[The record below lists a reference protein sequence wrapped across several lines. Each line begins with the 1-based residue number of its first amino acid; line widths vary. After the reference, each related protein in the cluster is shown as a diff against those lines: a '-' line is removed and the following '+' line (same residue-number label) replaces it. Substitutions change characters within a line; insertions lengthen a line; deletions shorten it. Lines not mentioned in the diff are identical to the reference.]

1 MTTTLRGRHHRCIP
15 TEYAMVSSPIRNIM
29 LFATLA
35 AVIGVSGCVMPA
47 AHGNAYSDDYRSQRS
62 ANRGCQNCGTVTD
75 IIRYQGEGNAS
86 GGGAVIGAV
95 VGGLLGN
102 QVGGG
107 SGRKAATVAGAV
119 AGGVAGHRIEQ
130 RSGSASGYEVQVRL
144 DSGRMV
150 VLEQRDIGDMRIGSY
165 VRVSDGYAVLR

>member
-1 MTTTLRGRHHRCIP
+1 MTLSPLRTTALIALLAG
-15 TEYAMVSSPIRNIM
+15 S
-29 LFATLA
+29 ATLP
-35 AVIGVSGCVMPA
+35 GCVVPS
-47 AHGNAYSDDYRSQRS
+47 AHGNAYNDDRGSYRSS
-62 ANRGCQNCGTVTD
+62 NRGCQNCGTVVD
-75 IIRYQGEGNAS
+75 INRYHGEGRAS
-86 GGGAVIGAV
+86 GGGAVVGAV

-107 SGRKAATVAGAV
+107 SGRRAATVAGAV

-130 RSGSASGYEVQVRL
+130 RSDSAGGYEVQVRL

-165 VRVSDGYAVLR
+165 VRIADGRALLR